1 MAEIAQKCL
10 IPGHDDPKANI
21 PMLVKAWLENVDRS
35 EWLLILDN
43 ADDTNVFFGSDRA
56 AQPTGASIDG
66 GESEGKVARFIPEC
80 PHGSILVTTR
90 NKETGSRLT
99 RYRGLVQIGEMSLAE
114 SIELIQGVL
123 EDDQLNHEDLARLSG
138 QLEYLPLALVQA
150 AAFVQENSTTI
161 ANYLQLLEQSD
172 DNLIK
177 LLSKPFEAVGR
188 DSGVPH
194 AVALTWVVSFQQIS
208 HRYPEASYLLSLMC
222 FFNRQGIPKAFLSR
236 KFVPQ
241 GDKYDGND
249 AMLPGGAA
257 KCADRALGP
266 VELEDALGVLKAFS
280 FISENSVNENF
291 NIHRLVQLVMQK
303 WLIRENPSHIWFK
316 RALTIV
322 ASLFPSWAYENW
334 KICEEYMP
342 HAYAV
347 LDRKTSSSITEA
359 ESRGLLLYC
368 VARYLNYRGQ
378 EDTPRRLLEEAIPT
392 IRGALGE
399 NHRGTL
405 ASKAALARLDSEQ
418 GRRGEAEAMQLQL
431 VETGTRVL
439 GAEDLDTLDYKSDL
453 ALTYM
458 MQGRWDDAEEL
469 LREVLETRKKILGLE
484 DHGTLRAMVTLSS
497 MYQRQE
503 KLKEAEQLQLQVRD
517 ASLKALGA
525 EHPNTLTSLYTL
537 ALTYQDQGR
546 LEEAEEL
553 QLQVR
558 DARLKV
564 LGAEHPNTLTSLYTL
579 ALIYQDQGRLEEA
592 EELQLQVR
600 DARLKVL
607 GAEHPIT
614 LTSLRTLALIYQDQ
628 GRLEEAEE
636 LQLQVRD
643 ARLKV
648 LGVEHPDTLSSLHNL
663 ATIYGDQGRLK
674 EAEELGLKVLE
685 TTTRVLNPRHPTT
698 LSSMHQLA
706 ITLMELGRHTEAC
719 TLMEDCV
726 SLSEETLGAHHP
738 DTLASASWVA
748 EWKSENPDWFQPS
761 PGEPANEPST
771 DTEPNVDTLGR
782 AGRVTGVETTG
793 TDANPP
799 SRISHNQDPAPGPA
813 SRREREGESVGRTRR
828 RGDGGRDCEE
838 MAGVIVKRRRG
849 C

>member
-21 PMLVKAWLENVDRS
+21 PLLVKEWLENDDRS
-35 EWLLILDN
+35 EWLMILDN

-99 RYRGLVQIGEMSLAE
+99 RYRGLIQIGEMSLAE
-114 SIELIQGVL
+114 STELIQDVL
-123 EDDQLNHEDLARLSG
+123 EDDQVNHEDLARLSG

-150 AAFVQENSTTI
+150 AAFVQENSITI
-161 ANYLQLLEQSD
+161 AKYLQLLEQSD
-172 DNLIK
+172 NNLID

-188 DSGVPH
+188 DSSIPH

-236 KFVPQ
+236 EFVPQ

-280 FISENSVNENF
+280 FISENSDNENF

-303 WLIRENPSHIWFK
+303 WLIRENPSHIWFE

-322 ASLFPSWAYENW
+322 ASLFPSVPYRNR

-347 LDRKTSSSITEA
+347 LNHKTSPSMTEA
-359 ESRGLLLYC
+359 EFRGLLLC
-368 VARYLNYRGQ
+368 RVAYDLIYRGQ
-378 EDTPRRLLEEAIPT
+378 EDTAIRLLEEATPT
-392 IRGALGE
+392 ISGALGE
-399 NHRGTL
+399 NHRRTL
-405 ASKAALARLDSEQ
+405 ATKAALLRIYCLQS
-418 GRRGEAEAMQLQL
+418 RYGEAEAMQLQL
-431 VETGTRVL
+431 VKTGTRAL
-439 GAEDLDTLDYKSDL
+439 GAEDLNTLGYKFDL
-453 ALTYM
+453 AWTYT

-469 LREVLETRKKILGLE
+469 LMKPLETRKEILGLG
-484 DHGTLRAMVTLSS
+484 HYGMLRTLELLSLV
-497 MYQRQE
+497 YQHQGR
-503 KLKEAEQLQLQVRD
+503 LKEAEQLQLQLRD
-517 ASLKALGA
+517 ASLKIVGA
-525 EHPNTLTSLYTL
+525 EHPYTLTSLHS
-537 ALTYQDQGR
+537 
-546 LEEAEEL
+546 
-553 QLQVR
+553 
-558 DARLKV
+558 
-564 LGAEHPNTLTSLYTL
+564 LGG
-579 ALIYQDQGRLEEA
+579 IYQDQGRLEEA
-592 EELQLQVR
+592 EELQLQVK
-600 DARLKVL
+600 DTRLRVL
-607 GAEHPIT
+607 GAEHPDTMI
-614 LTSLRTLALIYQDQ
+614 SLRTLARIYWHQW
-628 GRLEEAEE
+628 RLEEAEE
-636 LQLQVRD
+636 LQVQARD
-643 ARLKV
+643 ASLKV
-648 LGVEHPDTLSSLHNL
+648 VGAEHPDTLIGSHNL
-663 ATIYGDQGRLK
+663 VFIYRDQGRLK

-685 TTTRVLNPRHPTT
+685 TRTRVLGPRHPDT
-698 LSSMHQLA
+698 LNSIHGLA

-726 SLSEETLGAHHP
+726 HLFQQTLGAHHP